1 MISIDSV
8 VENGCNYGVIL
19 VIGVYLKSGNT
30 FLLWIGTVWC
40 FFLALSYLH
49 KSSTASISHLL
60 ESDVA
65 VITGG
70 SRGMGWEMVKKLLVC
85 GVKRVYV
92 LDIVSPDVFP
102 EVFPEVSM
110 ENMVYIPCD
119 VGDSSQLTAVVD
131 DIIQQCNDIGDVITV
146 YIHNAGKRH
155 SQSVLSLS
163 CSQISDIFL
172 VNVFAHI
179 NALKLIVQNHIE
191 VNPDRKLSIVTVSSV
206 LGIVAPRNLTIYS
219 ASKAAL
225 TQIHDG
231 LVQELSEYPSIRLLL
246 VLPGQLSRGM
256 FDDIKVSRQFFAP
269 VVDYRQL
276 AVLIVEKINRGECGV
291 VCKPLYGK
299 FLPIMKVLPSWL
311 SQRFR
316 KFSQMDDKVG
326 GGGDVLEE
334 VL

>member
-8 VENGCNYGVIL
+8 VENASNYGVIL
-19 VIGVYLKSGNT
+19 LIGVYLKSGNT
-30 FLLWIGTVWC
+30 FLLWVWIVWC
-40 FFLALSYLH
+40 ILLALKWLQ
-49 KSSTASISHLL
+49 KASTASISHLL

-70 SRGMGWEMVKKLLVC
+70 SHGMGWEMVKKLLLC

-92 LDIVSPDVFP
+92 LDIVSP
-102 EVFPEVSM
+102 EVFPEISM
-110 ENMVYIPCD
+110 DNLVYIPCD
-119 VGDSSQLTAVVD
+119 VGDSSQLTAVIG
-131 DIIQQCNDIGDVITV
+131 DIIHQCNDADDAITV

-163 CSQISDIFL
+163 FSQISDIFL

-191 VNPDRKLSIVTVSSV
+191 VHPHRKLSIVTVSSV

-231 LVQELSEYPSIRLLL
+231 LVQELSEYPSIGLLL

-269 VVDYRQL
+269 VVDYSQL
-276 AVLIVEKINRGECGV
+276 AVLIIEKINRGEYGV
-291 VCKPLYGK
+291 VCKPLYGN
-299 FLPIMKVLPSWL
+299 FLPIMKVLPHWL
-311 SQRFR
+311 AQWLR

-326 GGGDVLEE
+326 GDVEMQ
-334 VL
+334 

>member
-8 VENGCNYGVIL
+8 VENASNYGVIL

-30 FLLWIGTVWC
+30 FLLWVWIVWC
-40 FFLALSYLH
+40 VLLAVIWLLKASR
-49 KSSTASISHLL
+49 TSISHLL

-92 LDIVSPDVFP
+92 LDIVLPIVSP
-102 EVFPEVSM
+102 EISM
-110 ENMVYIPCD
+110 DNVVYIPCD
-119 VGDSSQLTAVVD
+119 VGDLSQLTAAIG
-131 DIIQQCNDIGDVITV
+131 DIIQQCNDIGDAITV

-191 VNPDRKLSIVTVSSV
+191 VHGHRKLSIVTVSSV

-231 LVQELSEYPSIRLLL
+231 LVQELSEYPSIGLLL

-269 VVDYRQL
+269 VVDYSQL
-276 AVLIVEKINRGECGV
+276 AVLIIEKINRGEYGV
-291 VCKPLYGK
+291 VCKPLYGNY
-299 FLPIMKVLPSWL
+299 LPIMKVLPNWL
-311 SQRFR
+311 AQWFR

-326 GGGDVLEE
+326 GDAEMQ
-334 VL
+334 